1 LEDGNSKEQRERHVK
16 VKAWNEYVI
25 DYYALIIEK
34 KIDTGYLSVVI
45 FQGRFCIYSDVV
57 YPSHSFTPYQIHE
70 RLREFLKRYIWAIKP
85 FGIVYEDAN
94 FKPPEV

>member
-1 LEDGNSKEQRERHVK
+1 MAISKEQRERHLK

-25 DYYALIIEK
+25 DYYALHLEK
-34 KIDTGYLSVVI
+34 KTDNDYLRIEI
-45 FQGRFCIYSDVV
+45 FQGKFCVYKDIVYQSYSMT
-57 YPSHSFTPYQIHE
+57 SAEMHE
-70 RLREFLKRYIWAIKP
+70 RLRAFLKRYIWAIKP